1 MKKKFLTNKDKK
13 EILRVFNKIENLR
26 AKNNKNW
33 MDVLKIAFKQI
44 EIHFSS
50 FFVLIIMEA
59 FFIIFSLVPEV
70 NFQNHSL

>member
-33 MDVLKIAFKQI
+33 MDILKLSFLNNPKETYKLISQI
-44 EIHFSS
+44 LNKDSKMIKLEKKLKKFT
-50 FFVLIIMEA
+50 
-59 FFIIFSLVPEV
+59 
-70 NFQNHSL
+70 

>member
-1 MKKKFLTNKDKK
+1 MKKKTTYYLKVINQ
-13 EILRVFNKIENLR
+13 IEKVR
-26 AKNNKNW
+26 KKNNKNW

-70 NFQNHSL
+70 NCQNHSL